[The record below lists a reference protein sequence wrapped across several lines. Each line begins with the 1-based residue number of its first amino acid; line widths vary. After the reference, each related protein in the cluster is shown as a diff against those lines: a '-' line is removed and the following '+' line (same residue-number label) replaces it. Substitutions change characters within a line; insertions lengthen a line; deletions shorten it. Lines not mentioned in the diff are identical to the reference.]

1 MRLTLSYIR
10 KILFIFLF
18 LSSKYESINPSSD
31 KKYVLNVKGNS
42 DKLYFYYITAFIGK
56 EKQIQT
62 FLLDTTSS
70 VTTSPCNL
78 CSSCGDH
85 FNEYYIINQTKSL
98 INNNTSEC
106 RILTNVFDNNKFDKD
121 IKIDANSCK
130 FISTLDNEKIFG
142 VYSNNLVSFESIIP
156 EMMNETGV
164 NEYISK
170 DNEFQMPM
178 GCSLKE
184 TGFLMSALADGII
197 GLNNNI
203 KSFISIMYRK
213 QFISQNL
220 FSLCLDNEGGYLSL
234 GNIYTKYHICP
245 EIEYIDYN
253 PTKESYEIK
262 TEKIQI
268 KDIEIKSEYISII
281 NSGSTITYFPEQ
293 VFNEISYAFFSICS
307 EYNGQCGELK
317 RIEGYGICSDFK
329 NTDIYLNATRYIF
342 PLIKIKFNNYEF
354 IWKPKNYVLNFSF
367 KNKIRA
373 CLGIDTEKNLNK
385 IILGT
390 NFMHGYDIIFD
401 RTNFKIGFC
410 EASCGRKTIYKNNS
424 VSIEEEMK
432 KYENEIKNNIKII
445 KNNNNIKDDIN
456 YYNDYHS
463 DDDRKEFIDN
473 TSINTN
479 KTYYKYLIIAL
490 VIIFILFIIYFLA
503 NNIYYENAL
512 SESNNN
518 LVKNNNSTN
527 SAHSEIKDINKM
539 NSLVQKVEL
548 IENDN
553 TH

>member
-98 INNNTSEC
+98 INKDTSEC

-156 EMMNETGV
+156 EMMNETEV
-164 NEYISK
+164 DEYISK

-184 TGFLMSALADGII
+184 TGFLMSASADGII
-197 GLNNNI
+197 GLNNNV
-203 KSFISIMYRK
+203 KSFISMMYRK
-213 QFISQNL
+213 QFIPQNL

-424 VSIEEEMK
+424 VTIEEEMK

-445 KNNNNIKDDIN
+445 KNDKKDEDDIN

-479 KTYYKYLIIAL
+479 KAYYKYLIIAL

>member
-98 INNNTSEC
+98 INKDTSEC

-156 EMMNETGV
+156 EMMNETEV
-164 NEYISK
+164 DEYISK

-197 GLNNNI
+197 GLNNNA
-203 KSFISIMYRK
+203 KSFISMMYRK
-213 QFISQNL
+213 QFIPQNL

-329 NTDIYLNATRYIF
+329 NTDIYFNATRYIF

-354 IWKPKNYVLNFSF
+354 TWKPKNYVLNFSF

-424 VSIEEEMK
+424 VTIEEEMK

-445 KNNNNIKDDIN
+445 KNNDNIEDDIN

-463 DDDRKEFIDN
+463 DDDKKEFIDN

-490 VIIFILFIIYFLA
+490 VIIFILFIMYFLA

>member
-98 INNNTSEC
+98 INKDTSEC

-156 EMMNETGV
+156 EMMNETEV
-164 NEYISK
+164 DEYISK

-197 GLNNNI
+197 GLNNNV
-203 KSFISIMYRK
+203 KSFISMMYRK
-213 QFISQNL
+213 QFIPQNL

-329 NTDIYLNATRYIF
+329 NTDIYLNSTRYIF

-445 KNNNNIKDDIN
+445 KKDNKDEDDIN

-518 LVKNNNSTN
+518 LLKNNNSTN

>member
-98 INNNTSEC
+98 INKDTSEC
-106 RILTNVFDNNKFDKD
+106 RVLTNVFDNNKFDKD

-156 EMMNETGV
+156 EMMNETEV
-164 NEYISK
+164 DEYISK

-197 GLNNNI
+197 GLNNNV
-203 KSFISIMYRK
+203 KSFISMMYRK
-213 QFISQNL
+213 QFIPQNL

-410 EASCGRKTIYKNNS
+410 EASCGRKKINENNS
-424 VSIEEEMK
+424 VTIEEEMK

-445 KNNNNIKDDIN
+445 KNNDNIEDDIN

-503 NNIYYENAL
+503 NNTYYENAL

>member
-98 INNNTSEC
+98 INKDTSEC

-156 EMMNETGV
+156 EMMNETEV
-164 NEYISK
+164 DEYISK

-197 GLNNNI
+197 GLNNNV
-203 KSFISIMYRK
+203 KSFISMMYRK
-213 QFISQNL
+213 QFIPQNL

-424 VSIEEEMK
+424 VTIEEEMK

-445 KNNNNIKDDIN
+445 KNNDNIEDDIN

-490 VIIFILFIIYFLA
+490 VIIFILFIMYFLA

>member
-98 INNNTSEC
+98 INKDTSEC

-156 EMMNETGV
+156 EMMNETEV
-164 NEYISK
+164 DEYISK

-197 GLNNNI
+197 GLNNNV
-203 KSFISIMYRK
+203 KSFISMMYRK
-213 QFISQNL
+213 QFIPQNL

-262 TEKIQI
+262 AEKIQI

-424 VSIEEEMK
+424 VTIEEEMK

-445 KNNNNIKDDIN
+445 KNDKKDEDDIN

-490 VIIFILFIIYFLA
+490 VIIFILFIMYFLA

>member
-98 INNNTSEC
+98 INKDTSEC

-197 GLNNNI
+197 GLNNNV
-203 KSFISIMYRK
+203 KSFISMMYRK
-213 QFISQNL
+213 QFIPQNL

-329 NTDIYLNATRYIF
+329 NTDIYFNATRYIF

-424 VSIEEEMK
+424 VCHLISPQ
-432 KYENEIKNNIKII
+432 IKIWRQ
-445 KNNNNIKDDIN
+445 KT
-456 YYNDYHS
+456 
-463 DDDRKEFIDN
+463 RKKPK
-473 TSINTN
+473 
-479 KTYYKYLIIAL
+479 KTK
-490 VIIFILFIIYFLA
+490 
-503 NNIYYENAL
+503 
-512 SESNNN
+512 
-518 LVKNNNSTN
+518 K
-527 SAHSEIKDINKM
+527 KM
-539 NSLVQKVEL
+539 K
-548 IENDN
+548 
-553 TH
+553 

>member
-98 INNNTSEC
+98 INKDTSEC
-106 RILTNVFDNNKFDKD
+106 RILTNVFDNNKFDKG

-156 EMMNETGV
+156 EMMNKTEV
-164 NEYISK
+164 DEYISK

-203 KSFISIMYRK
+203 KSFISMTYRK
-213 QFISQNL
+213 QFIPQNL

-445 KNNNNIKDDIN
+445 KNNDNIEDDIN

-473 TSINTN
+473 TSINAN

-518 LVKNNNSTN
+518 LVKNNNSIN

>member
-98 INNNTSEC
+98 INKDTSEC

-156 EMMNETGV
+156 EMMNETEV
-164 NEYISK
+164 DEYISK

-197 GLNNNI
+197 GLNNNV
-203 KSFISIMYRK
+203 KSFISMMYRK
-213 QFISQNL
+213 QFIPQNL

-354 IWKPKNYVLNFSF
+354 TWKPKNYVLNFSF

-424 VSIEEEMK
+424 VTIEEEMK

-445 KNNNNIKDDIN
+445 KNNDNIEDDIN

-490 VIIFILFIIYFLA
+490 VIIFILFIIYLLA
-503 NNIYYENAL
+503 NNIYYEYPL

-518 LVKNNNSTN
+518 LLKNNNSTN

>member
-156 EMMNETGV
+156 EMMNETEV
-164 NEYISK
+164 DEYISK
-170 DNEFQMPM
+170 DNEFQMPI

-197 GLNNNI
+197 GLNNNV
-203 KSFISIMYRK
+203 KSFISMMYRK
-213 QFISQNL
+213 QFIPQNL

-262 TEKIQI
+262 TEEIQI

-329 NTDIYLNATRYIF
+329 NTDIYFNATRYIF
-342 PLIKIKFNNYEF
+342 PLIKIKFNNYKF
-354 IWKPKNYVLNFSF
+354 TWKPKNYVLNFSF

-445 KNNNNIKDDIN
+445 KNDKKDEDDIN

-479 KTYYKYLIIAL
+479 KIYYKYLIIAL

>member
-98 INNNTSEC
+98 INKDTSEC

-156 EMMNETGV
+156 EMMNETEV
-164 NEYISK
+164 DEYISK

-197 GLNNNI
+197 GLNNNV
-203 KSFISIMYRK
+203 KSFISMMYRK
-213 QFISQNL
+213 QFIPQNL

-424 VSIEEEMK
+424 VTIEEEMK

-445 KNNNNIKDDIN
+445 KKDNKDEDDIN

-518 LVKNNNSTN
+518 LLKNNNSTN

>member
-98 INNNTSEC
+98 INKDTSEC

-156 EMMNETGV
+156 EMMNETEV
-164 NEYISK
+164 DEYISK

-197 GLNNNI
+197 GLNNNA
-203 KSFISIMYRK
+203 KSFISMMYRK
-213 QFISQNL
+213 QFIPQNL

-234 GNIYTKYHICP
+234 GNIYTRYHICP

-253 PTKESYEIK
+253 PTKESYEIE

-293 VFNEISYAFFSICS
+293 VFN
-307 EYNGQCGELK
+307 
-317 RIEGYGICSDFK
+317 
-329 NTDIYLNATRYIF
+329 
-342 PLIKIKFNNYEF
+342 
-354 IWKPKNYVLNFSF
+354 
-367 KNKIRA
+367 
-373 CLGIDTEKNLNK
+373 
-385 IILGT
+385 
-390 NFMHGYDIIFD
+390 
-401 RTNFKIGFC
+401 
-410 EASCGRKTIYKNNS
+410 
-424 VSIEEEMK
+424 
-432 KYENEIKNNIKII
+432 
-445 KNNNNIKDDIN
+445 
-456 YYNDYHS
+456 
-463 DDDRKEFIDN
+463 
-473 TSINTN
+473 
-479 KTYYKYLIIAL
+479 
-490 VIIFILFIIYFLA
+490 
-503 NNIYYENAL
+503 
-512 SESNNN
+512 
-518 LVKNNNSTN
+518 
-527 SAHSEIKDINKM
+527 
-539 NSLVQKVEL
+539 
-548 IENDN
+548 
-553 TH
+553 